1 MKFNGN
7 TPPYQLNKFVYAFKL
22 NQRVKAA
29 SLVSD
34 EPIYNLKKDKVLKKL
49 QSPLILE
56 NNKPIKIYCSEPILA
71 IKKRKVWLKQ
81 FLYVYKSE
89 VPCVS
94 CRFFGIMFLFI
105 E

>member
-29 SLVSD
+29 SLLAD
-34 EPIYNLKKDKVLKKL
+34 APFYYLKKDDKFLK
-49 QSPLILE
+49 PLIVE
-56 NNKPIKIYCSEPILA
+56 NDEPIKIYCSEPILA
-71 IKKRKVWLKQ
+71 IKKKKVWLKQ
-81 FLYVYKSE
+81 FVYKYNSNI
-89 VPCVS
+89 S
-94 CRFFGIMFLFI
+94 CIECKFYGYIFLYI

>member
-7 TPPYQLNKFVYAFKL
+7 TPPYQLNKFVYSFKL

-29 SLVSD
+29 SLVAD
-34 EPIYNLKKDKVLKKL
+34 EPFYHLKKNDLFLK
-49 QSPLILE
+49 PLILE
-56 NNKPIKIYCSEPILA
+56 LNDEPIKIYCSEPILA

-81 FLYVYKSE
+81 FLYVYNSDIQC
-89 VPCVS
+89 VPCK
-94 CRFFGIMFLFI
+94 FFGFMFLFI

>member
-1 MKFNGN
+1 MKFSGN

-29 SLVSD
+29 SLVAY
-34 EPIYNLKKDKVLKKL
+34 EPFYHLKKNDEFIK
-49 QSPLILE
+49 PLILE
-56 NNKPIKIYCSEPILA
+56 SNNEPIKIYCSEPILA

-81 FLYVYKSE
+81 FLYIYKSE

-94 CRFFGIMFLFI
+94 CKFFGFMFLFI